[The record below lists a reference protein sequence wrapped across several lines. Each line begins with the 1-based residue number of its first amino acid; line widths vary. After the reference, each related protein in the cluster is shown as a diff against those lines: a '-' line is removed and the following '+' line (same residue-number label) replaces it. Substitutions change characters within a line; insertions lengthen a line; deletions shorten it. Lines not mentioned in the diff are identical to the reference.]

1 MKLNHFIDIKI
12 EKLLEAH
19 NTDVVLIEPE
29 DGFSQLGTA
38 RTFLTKDLGLED
50 RNLVKWALGGMK
62 SDFKP
67 SIASLADWSRSTD
80 PDVTLI
86 AIPSNRKD
94 SKLKGLILVPYAD
107 SRCYKQYAQGEYAR
121 PYRDFFYNVTYEAL
135 YYASNIW
142 QAKRPAIAHLSR
154 EKYSGRYKQDITT
167 CQIEASM
174 HICNEFKGI
183 EEITFWDCTEGN
195 PFKNSKAL
203 IEKYAENTG
212 HKKINVSIQ
221 KRGKIDFIE
230 LDWHQNA

>member
-67 SIASLADWSRSTD
+67 SIASLADWSRGTD

-195 PFKNSKAL
+195 PFENSKAL